1 MLAILL
7 GALSAFP
14 AMTIDLYLP
23 GMPTMAR
30 DLGASA
36 GMVQLSVTV
45 FVVGLAAGQVVV
57 GPLSDAWGRRPLVLG
72 GLATYVVGSVACLAA
87 PTVGWLVAARVVQSL
102 GAAAATLLA
111 RAVARDHFEGVS
123 MTRFL
128 SALMLVN
135 GVATVLG
142 PIVGGQLLAVAS
154 WRTVF
159 LVLAVGG
166 AVLLVLVA
174 CLLPESLP
182 AAYRR
187 PARLRDTL
195 GAFGRL
201 CRDGDYV
208 RHVLVGALMF
218 AAMFA
223 YIAGS
228 SFALQDSYGLTAQ
241 QYSVVFAVNAVG
253 ILALGQANGLL
264 VGRVASERTLL
275 GASLVLGAAAGSGVL
290 VAVLTSASLPWLL
303 ACLFLLVS
311 SLGPVLA
318 NTTSLALSP
327 HPGAAGTAASLQGV
341 VQYLVSGVV
350 ASAMS
355 VAGRDS
361 ATATVAM
368 AVAVAASGAAALL
381 LFVSRGWRLP
391 YSTPFCAP
399 YSTISSAR
407 SATATSSRR
416 CGSVAT
422 GPRMRW
428 SLPTR

>member
-1 MLAILL
+1 MLALLL

-57 GPLSDAWGRRPLVLG
+57 GPLSDAWGRRPLVLA
-72 GLATYVVGSVACLAA
+72 GLATYVVGSLACLVA

-102 GAAAATLLA
+102 GAAAASVLA
-111 RAVARDHFEGVS
+111 RAVARDHFEGIS

-142 PIVGGQLLAVAS
+142 PIVGGQLLMVAS

-159 LVLAVGG
+159 LVLTVAG
-166 AVLLVLVA
+166 AALLVVVA

-182 AAYRR
+182 AAHRR
-187 PARLRDTL
+187 PARLGDTL
-195 GAFGRL
+195 GSFARL
-201 CRDGDYV
+201 CRDADYV
-208 RHVLVGALMF
+208 RHVVVGALMF
-218 AAMFA
+218 ASMFA
-223 YIAGS
+223 YISGS
-228 SFALQDSYGLTAQ
+228 SFALQDTYGLSAQ
-241 QYSVVFAVNAVG
+241 QYSAVFAVNAVG
-253 ILALGQANGLL
+253 LLVLGQVNGIL
-264 VGRVASERTLL
+264 VGRVASERALL
-275 GASLVLGAAAGSGVL
+275 GASLLLGAAAGAGVL
-290 VAVLTSASLPWLL
+290 VAVVTSAPLPWLL
-303 ACLFLLVS
+303 ACLFLLVAT
-311 SLGPVLA
+311 LGPVLA

-327 HPGAAGTAASLQGV
+327 HPDAAGTAASLQGV

-355 VAGRDS
+355 VAGHDS
-361 ATATVAM
+361 ASATIAM
-368 AVAVAASGAAALL
+368 GVAVATSAVAALV
-381 LFVSRGWRLP
+381 LFVSRLTYP
-391 YSTPFCAP
+391 
-399 YSTISSAR
+399 TISSAR

-422 GPRMRW
+422 GPRIRC
-428 SLPTR
+428 SFPTR

>member
-14 AMTIDLYLP
+14 AMAIDLYLP
-23 GMPTMAR
+23 GMPSMAR

-57 GPLSDAWGRRPLVLG
+57 GPLSDAWGRRPLVLA
-72 GLATYVVGSVACLAA
+72 GLATYVVGSLACLAA
-87 PTVGWLVAARVVQSL
+87 PTVEWLLAARVVQSL

-111 RAVARDHFEGVS
+111 RAIARDHFEGVS

-142 PIVGGQLLAVAS
+142 PIVGGQLLTVAS

-159 LVLAVGG
+159 LVLTVTG
-166 AVLLVLVA
+166 AVLLVVVA
-174 CLLPESLP
+174 CLLPESLHE
-182 AAYRR
+182 AHRR
-187 PARLRDTL
+187 PARIGETL
-195 GAFGRL
+195 GSFARL

-208 RHVLVGALMF
+208 RHVVVGALMF
-218 AAMFA
+218 ASMFA
-223 YIAGS
+223 YISGS
-228 SFALQDSYGLTAQ
+228 SFALQETYGLSAQ
-241 QYSVVFAVNAVG
+241 QYSLVFAVNAVG
-253 ILALGQANGLL
+253 ILALGQVNGLL

-275 GASLVLGAAAGSGVL
+275 GASLVLGAAAGAGVL
-290 VAVLTSASLPWLL
+290 LAIMTSAPLAWLL
-303 ACLFLLVS
+303 ACLLVLVS
-311 SLGPVLA
+311 TLGPVLA

-327 HPGAAGTAASLQGV
+327 HPDAAGTAASLQGV
-341 VQYLVSGVV
+341 AQYVVSGVV
-350 ASAMS
+350 GSAMS
-355 VAGRDS
+355 LAGHDAAS
-361 ATATVAM
+361 ATVAM
-368 AVAVAASGAAALL
+368 GVGIAASATAALL
-381 LFVSRGWRLP
+381 LFVSRGWRLTYP
-391 YSTPFCAP
+391 
-399 YSTISSAR
+399 TISRAR
-407 SATATSSRR
+407 SATATSRRR

-428 SLPTR
+428 SFPTR